1 MTGDRRRRLLL
12 AVLLVSVAIFVLARL
27 PGWLARAGSGGAG
40 PGVDGGPGVDE
51 ARVAELDVGRLAATP
66 HDYSP
71 GRDPFRYYV
80 PPPKPV
86 PPPPERTG
94 PTAEELA
101 ALEAERQRRLR
112 EELANRGPQLPQ
124 IELTYLGSFGPP
136 ERPIAVFSDG
146 EQIYNAVEGDVL
158 QGQFLVAQ
166 IGYESVDLAYVQFP
180 QEPPARL
187 GVGGV

>member
-1 MTGDRRRRLLL
+1 MTGDRRSKLLL
-12 AVLLVSVAIFVLARL
+12 AALLIVVAVFVLARL
-27 PGWLARAGSGGAG
+27 PGWLGRAGGGAAGAGLGSG
-40 PGVDGGPGVDE
+40 PGVGE

-66 HDYSP
+66 NDYSP

-80 PPPKPV
+80 PPPKPK
-86 PPPPERTG
+86 PPPPAPTG

-101 ALEAERQRRLR
+101 AMEARRR
-112 EELANRGPQLPQ
+112 AAEEALLNRGPQLPEV
-124 IELTYLGSFGPP
+124 ELTYLGSFGPK

-158 QGQFLVAQ
+158 QGQFRVAQ
-166 IGYESVDLAYVQFP
+166 IGFESVDLAYVEFP

-187 GVGGV
+187 AVGGV